1 MATTSFFLDMRGKA
15 KDGKGTILVLL
26 YHNHS
31 TTTISTGVR
40 VSTDNWRDNKIV
52 GHPDAEALNASI
64 QKKKSKIDH
73 SIAILTL
80 DEDFGSLTAAE
91 IKKLIKSDMPKI
103 DRGHSIESLF
113 SEYINDGNL
122 KEGTKEIYRNT
133 LKKVLTFGEDGLKIE
148 SMNLKWLR
156 SFDSYLANTQTANG
170 RSIYLRCLRAVF
182 NYARNNDI
190 KCPYPFRN
198 FKIKQEPTRKRNIT
212 VDNLRILYNYPTGPT
227 NAYYRDYFFLIFFL
241 IGINVKDLLLAK
253 KSQLVDGRLEYV
265 REKTGK
271 KYSIKIEP
279 EAEAILNKYRGR
291 GDYLLEAM
299 DHCQHYKSFGRQINE
314 ALRNIGEKKT
324 EIVEVNDELFGEKS
338 ERTVIESLIPGIGTY
353 FARHSWATLAYE
365 IGISMDVV
373 SQALG
378 HTVANRT
385 TLVYVKYDQDKVD
398 AANRAVINYL
408 FDKNGA

>member
-1 MATTSFFLDMRGKA
+1 MATTSFFLDTRGKA

-40 VSTDNWRDNKIV
+40 ISRDNWRGQKIV
-52 GHPDAEALNASI
+52 GHPDSEALNASI
-64 QKKKSKIDH
+64 QKQKSKIDH

-80 DEDFGSLTAAE
+80 EEGFASLTAAE

-113 SEYINDGNL
+113 NEYINDGNL
-122 KEGTKEIYRNT
+122 KEGTKEIYRNA
-133 LKKVLTFGEDGLKIE
+133 LKKVLAFGESDLKIE
-148 SMNLKWLR
+148 NMNLKWLR
-156 SFDSYLANTQTANG
+156 SFDSYLANGQCANG

-198 FKIKQEPTRKRNIT
+198 FKIKQEPTKKRSIT
-212 VDNLRILYNYPTGPT
+212 VESLRELYSYPTTPT

-253 KSQLVDGRLEYV
+253 KSQLVNGRLEYI

-271 KYSIKIEP
+271 KYSIKVEP
-279 EAEAILNKYRGR
+279 EAKRLIDKYAGH
-291 GDYLLEAM
+291 GEYLLEAM

-324 EIVEVNDELFGEKS
+324 EIVDVSDELFGEKS
-338 ERTVIESLIPGIGTY
+338 ERVVIDSLVPGIGTY
-353 FARHSWATLAYE
+353 YARHSWATLAYE
-365 IGISMDVV
+365 IGISIDVV

-378 HTVANRT
+378 HTVANKT
-385 TLVYVKYDQDKVD
+385 TLVYVKYDQEKVD
-398 AANRAVINYL
+398 DANKKVIDYL
-408 FDKNGA
+408 FDKKSA